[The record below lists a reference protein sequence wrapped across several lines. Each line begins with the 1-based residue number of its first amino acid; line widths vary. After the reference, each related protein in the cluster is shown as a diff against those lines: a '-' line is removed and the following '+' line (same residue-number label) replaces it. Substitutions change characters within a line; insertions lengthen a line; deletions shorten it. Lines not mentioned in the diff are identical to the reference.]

1 MWCPSIYNA
10 PCNIYLQQKS
20 FHFWSEITLTWD
32 LCFLWQTSSGR
43 GGKVKH
49 LRRLRI
55 PSLAH
60 SLKPQVAS
68 LQCLSFQ
75 DTVYSSLCS
84 TVGPCC
90 LSILHYDSLLVP
102 NPNPSLPNPATLW
115 QIPVCFL
122 CLWACLFHSWVHL
135 CYILDSTFKWYPMEF
150 LSLSD
155 LLRLVW

>member
-1 MWCPSIYNA
+1 MLRVIFTFS
-10 PCNIYLQQKS
+10 KS
-20 FHFWSEITLTWD
+20 PFTFD
-32 LCFLWQTSSGR
+32 LKSHLPGTCVFCGKPHLEEV
-43 GGKVKH
+43 GKVKH

-55 PSLAH
+55 PSLAR

-68 LQCLSFQ
+68 LHCLSFP

-102 NPNPSLPNPATLW
+102 NPNPSLPDPATLW

-150 LSLSD
+150 VFLFLTYFA
-155 LLRLVW
+155 